1 MKKIRKIIIMFI
13 IASMITGCGK
23 SGEKNKQG
31 KISEN
36 DYRRELSSNEI
47 ESGKASFYVED
58 KLKIDADI
66 TKQKLYKNGLK
77 SYYQKQ
83 YCETKIG
90 TTNKFKNN
98 PTVFHKNRKQIE
110 KMLNQII
117 HGKLNYKEFV
127 IEKDSENAPELD
139 GVFSADNGSKYDCK
153 TIWDTYNNALG
164 HSRFFFCPQF
174 IMEKQGSDA
183 DAINAIKYMTETD
196 IKVEKTKMLTEI
208 EKNAK
213 VYKNW
218 LEKFIGTSLDDK
230 YRILELNKKTSKS
243 LNDSELCDYK
253 FKDKEYQMIMFYKKA
268 DEMAINNIDLSYV
281 LKADEKPDKWAK
293 TTMVRENL
301 FTMTES
307 PVYIIFCNGEIE
319 YIEADI
325 YRYMGEEYKNNQNII
340 SPNKILKK
348 VISFYEKELIVDEVC
363 IKSINLEYAGYYGRD
378 NNMVKPIFAPVWSV
392 KVYDGEKKRMT
403 YFVYDA
409 VTGECYVNE
418 YIPW

>member
-1 MKKIRKIIIMFI
+1 MFI

-153 TIWDTYNNALG
+153 TIWDTYNN
-164 HSRFFFCPQF
+164 
-174 IMEKQGSDA
+174 
-183 DAINAIKYMTETD
+183 
-196 IKVEKTKMLTEI
+196 EI
-208 EKNAK
+208 GRA
-213 VYKNW
+213 
-218 LEKFIGTSLDDK
+218 S
-230 YRILELNKKTSKS
+230 
-243 LNDSELCDYK
+243 C
-253 FKDKEYQMIMFYKKA
+253 
-268 DEMAINNIDLSYV
+268 
-281 LKADEKPDKWAK
+281 
-293 TTMVRENL
+293 RER
-301 FTMTES
+301 
-307 PVYIIFCNGEIE
+307 V
-319 YIEADI
+319 
-325 YRYMGEEYKNNQNII
+325 
-340 SPNKILKK
+340 
-348 VISFYEKELIVDEVC
+348 
-363 IKSINLEYAGYYGRD
+363 
-378 NNMVKPIFAPVWSV
+378 
-392 KVYDGEKKRMT
+392 
-403 YFVYDA
+403 
-409 VTGECYVNE
+409 
-418 YIPW
+418 